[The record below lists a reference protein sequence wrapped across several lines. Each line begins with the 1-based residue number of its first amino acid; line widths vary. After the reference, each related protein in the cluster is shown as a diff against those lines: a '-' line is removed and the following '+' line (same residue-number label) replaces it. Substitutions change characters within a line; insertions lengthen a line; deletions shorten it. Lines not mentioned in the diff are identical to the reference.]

1 MLAQPLAARIG
12 AGMRHLLIMRR
23 IGWLLAASVLLFGQN
38 KAMRLIVLDPGHF
51 HATLLQKDMYPEL
64 ASRVSVYAPLGPE
77 LLDYL
82 NRISLF
88 NSRSANPTHWDLD
101 IHCTAHSLD
110 EMLRDKAGDIVV
122 FTGRNRGKIDRMLP
136 VIAAG
141 LHVLADKPWI
151 ISSSGM
157 PKLEQALDLAAKN
170 HVAAYD
176 IMTERYEV
184 TSELQRELVNTR
196 DVFGEPV
203 KGDAQHPGVV
213 AKSIH
218 HVMKVVAGVPLRR
231 PVWFF
236 DIAEYGEGLADVGTH
251 VVDLVQWTLLPDQ
264 VFDYRKEIHVLD
276 ARRWPL
282 TMTAEQFRMVTG
294 ESRGGKLDYYCNN
307 AVHYTLRGI
316 HVKMDILWNWEAP
329 AGSGDVYEAA
339 FRGTRASAE
348 IRQGAP
354 EKFIPEVYIV
364 PAADARDA
372 VFAALRTKVDQLQS
386 RWPGIAIRQTGT
398 EAQLVIPE
406 KFRVG
411 HEEHFAQVARRFFQY
426 AKDPQSLPAWERSY
440 MLAKYYVSTR
450 GVELATETK

>member
-1 MLAQPLAARIG
+1 
-12 AGMRHLLIMRR
+12 
-23 IGWLLAASVLLFGQN
+23 
-38 KAMRLIVLDPGHF
+38 MRLIVLDPGHF

-64 ASRVSVYAPLGPE
+64 ASRVSVYTPLGPE

-88 NSRSANPTHWDLD
+88 NSRPVNPTHWDLD
-101 IHCTAHSLD
+101 IHCTQHSLD
-110 EMLRDKAGDIVV
+110 EMLRDHPGDIVV

-136 VIAAG
+136 AISAG

-151 ISSSGM
+151 ISSNDM
-157 PKLEQALDLAAKN
+157 PKLEHALDLAASK

-196 DVFGEPV
+196 EVFGEPV

-213 AKSIH
+213 ARSIH
-218 HVMKVVAGVPLRR
+218 HVMKVVVGVPLRR
-231 PVWFF
+231 PSWFF
-236 DIAEYGEGLADVGTH
+236 DIAQYGEGLADVGTH
-251 VVDLVQWTLLPDQ
+251 VVDLVQWTLLPDTQ
-264 VFDYRKEIHVLD
+264 FDYRKDVQVLEG
-276 ARRWPL
+276 RRWPL
-282 TMTAEQFRMVTG
+282 TLTAEQFRMVTG
-294 ESRGGKLDYYCNN
+294 EVRESKLDYYCNN
-307 AVHYTLRGI
+307 AVHYTLRGV

-339 FRGTRASAE
+339 FRGTKASAE
-348 IRQGAP
+348 IRRGAA

-364 PAADARDA
+364 PASDQRAA
-372 VFAALRTKVDQLQS
+372 VFAALKKKVDELQP
-386 RWPGIAIRQTGT
+386 RWPGLAIRQNET
-398 EAQLVIPE
+398 EARLVVPE

-426 AKDPQSLPAWERSY
+426 AKNPQSLPAWECSY
-440 MLAKYYVSTR
+440 MLAKYYICTR
-450 GVELATETK
+450 GVELANQTQ